1 MADLPDGFNLEAL
14 LAPIPGDSPVGTDMR
29 EDFSAQSPY
38 NRLRDA
44 RSEARDAEK
53 LLDAGNADAGDPT
66 PLWRTV
72 RELAQKTLRETAK
85 DLEVAAW
92 LTEAMVR
99 GYGLLGLAAGA
110 RTISGLVEKYWDTVY
125 PLASEEYGLED
136 RIAPV
141 QGLNGQDG
149 GGSLM
154 QPLNKIPLFDR
165 PDGSPI
171 AYYQYQ
177 SSEQMTT
184 LDKAR
189 LEARIKA
196 GGIVFNDLEK
206 EARIQSRHLAIVR
219 SDARAALRAWEGM
232 AKILDEKA
240 GQDSPSTSHVRD
252 LLRALMTMA
261 NRYAPPEA
269 AEPEA
274 PAESEND
281 NAEQENADMGT
292 TDAAPVA
299 RATPGQIL
307 NREGALKQLEE
318 LSTWFRRTEPHSPLA
333 YTLEEAVRRGR
344 LTWPE
349 LLEEL
354 LTDKTVRDG
363 LLVKLG
369 IRPAEA
375 VPPAVAVPAA
385 AAKA

>member
-1 MADLPDGFNLEAL
+1 MADLPDDFNLEAL
-14 LAPIPGDSPVGTDMR
+14 LAPIPGDLPVGADIR

-53 LLDAGNADAGDPT
+53 LADAGNPDAAEPA

-110 RTISGLVEKYWDTVY
+110 RTIAGLAEQYWDTVY

-141 QGLNGQDG
+141 QGLNGADG

-165 PDGSPI
+165 PDGSAV

-189 LEARIKA
+189 LDARIKA
-196 GGIVFNDLEK
+196 GGVPFADMEK
-206 EARIQSRHLAIVR
+206 EARLQSRHLAVVR
-219 SDARAALRAWEGM
+219 SDARAALRAWEAM

-240 GQDSPSTSHVRD
+240 GADSPSTSHVRD
-252 LLRALMTMA
+252 LLRTLMSVA

-269 AEPEA
+269 AEPDA
-274 PAESEND
+274 AVESEDDRAQQGDANMD
-281 NAEQENADMGT
+281 GT
-292 TDAAPVA
+292 EAGPVA
-299 RATPGQIL
+299 RAAPGQVL
-307 NREGALKQLEE
+307 NREGALRQLED
-318 LSTWFRRTEPHSPLA
+318 LSAWFRRTEPHSPLA

-354 LTDKTVRDG
+354 LTDKGVRDG

-369 IRPAEA
+369 IRPAALE
-375 VPPAVAVPAA
+375 PAVE

>member
-14 LAPIPGDSPVGTDMR
+14 LAPIPGDSPVGTDIR
-29 EDFSAQSPY
+29 EDYSAQSPY

-53 LLDAGNADAGDPT
+53 LLDAGSPDAVDPT

-72 RELAQKTLRETAK
+72 RDLAQKTLRESAK

-92 LTEAMVR
+92 MTEALIR
-99 GYGLLGLAAGA
+99 GFGLLGLAAGA
-110 RTISGLVEKYWDTVY
+110 RTISGLAEKYWDTVF
-125 PLASEEYGLED
+125 PLPSEEYGLED

-184 LDKAR
+184 LDKVR

-196 GGIVFNDLEK
+196 GGIPFNDMEK
-206 EARIQSRHLAIVR
+206 EAKAQSRRLTVVR
-219 SDARAALRAWEGM
+219 SDAKAALKAWEDM
-232 AKILDEKA
+232 AKVLDDKA
-240 GQDSPSTSHVRD
+240 GSESPSTSHVRD
-252 LLRALMTMA
+252 LLRALVAVA

-269 AEPEA
+269 AEPSA
-274 PAESEND
+274 ADDTDGS
-281 NAEQENADMGT
+281 EQESDDMAT
-292 TDAAPVA
+292 ADAAPAA
-299 RATPGQIL
+299 RAAHGQVM
-307 NREGALKQLEE
+307 NREGALKQLED
-318 LSTWFRRTEPHSPLA
+318 LSAWFRRTEPHSPLA

-354 LTDKTVRDG
+354 LTDKNVRDG

-369 IRPAEA
+369 IRPAA
-375 VPPAVAVPAA
+375 IVPPPAPAA
-385 AAKA
+385 PAAPAKG

>member
-14 LAPIPGDSPVGTDMR
+14 LAPIPGDLPVGPDIR
-29 EDFSAQSPY
+29 EDYSATSPY

-53 LLDAGNADAGDPT
+53 MMDAGSPDAVDPT

-72 RELAQKTLRETAK
+72 RDLAQKTLRETAK

-92 LTEAMVR
+92 MTEAMIR
-99 GYGLLGLAAGA
+99 GFGLLGLAAGA
-110 RTISGLVEKYWDTVY
+110 RTISGLAEKYWDTVY
-125 PLASEEYGLED
+125 PLPSEEYGLED

-165 PDGSPI
+165 PDGTPI

-177 SSEQMTT
+177 ASEQTTT

-196 GGIVFNDLEK
+196 GGIAFADMEK
-206 EARIQSRHLAIVR
+206 EARAQSRHLGVVR
-219 SDARAALRAWEGM
+219 TEAKAALRAWEDM
-232 AKILDEKA
+232 ARILDDKA
-240 GQDSPSTSHVRD
+240 GSESPSTSHVRD
-252 LLRALMTMA
+252 LLRTLVAVA
-261 NRYAPPEA
+261 NRFAPPEA
-269 AEPEA
+269 ADPNPTDDADTLDEET
-274 PAESEND
+274 
-281 NAEQENADMGT
+281 ADMAT
-292 TDAAPVA
+292 ADAAPTA
-299 RATPGQIL
+299 RAAPGQVL
-307 NREGALKQLEE
+307 NREGALKQLED
-318 LSTWFRRTEPHSPLA
+318 LSAWFRRTEPHSPLA

-369 IRPAEA
+369 IRPTAA
-375 VPPAVAVPAA
+375 TPPAAPAA
-385 AAKA
+385 PAAPAKA